1 MVKTHRDTT
10 LRMRAVR
17 GATTV
22 DFDDSQLIHAAMRE
36 LLLTLASCNDIEP
49 EAVVSAI
56 FTATPDLR
64 AAFPAAAAREIG
76 WTDVPML
83 CAAEIAVPESQ
94 PRCLRVL
101 LHVERTAAHAPLTP
115 VYLREAASLR
125 PDLFAVT

>member
-1 MVKTHRDTT
+1 MVRAHRDTA

-22 DFDDSQLIHAAMRE
+22 ECDDCQLIHAAIRE
-36 LLLTLASCNDIEP
+36 LLLTLISCNDIET
-49 EAVVSAI
+49 ETVVSAI

-83 CAAEIAVPESQ
+83 CAAEIDVPESQ

-101 LHVERTAAHAPLTP
+101 LHVERTAANAPLIP
-115 VYLREAASLR
+115 VYLRDAASLR
-125 PDLFAVT
+125 PDLFAVM

>member
-1 MVKTHRDTT
+1 
-10 LRMRAVR
+10 VR

-22 DFDDSQLIHAAMRE
+22 ERDERQLIHLAVQE
-36 LLLTLASCNDIEP
+36 LLSTMAECNGIQP
-49 EAVVSAI
+49 GSVVSAI
-56 FTATPDLR
+56 FTATTDLC

-83 CAAEIAVPESQ
+83 CAAEIEVPGSQ

-101 LHVERTAAHAPLTP
+101 LHVERPAGSPKLKP

-125 PDLFAVT
+125 PDLSPAADL